1 MGSAKRARQ
10 RRNRAMRIE
19 AERRAAR
26 RRKWTRRVVL
36 VVALVAVVVGA
47 YFAANYFGIGVAD
60 DTPEDVP
67 VDTVPDF
74 EITDDSYA
82 PDPTTTTAATTTM
95 VATGEET
102 GEPETPTTAGPAP
115 VSTEAREPAADY
127 AGFRA
132 QPTACGAEAPDE
144 RTAMSFDTPSDQGLS
159 GIVTVQVDTS
169 CGPLVFELDADAAP
183 QTVNSFVFLA
193 REGFFDGTVCH
204 RLIPGFV
211 LQCGDP
217 TATGAGG
224 PGYTVPDEFPEP
236 DFVYEEGVLAM
247 ANAGPG
253 TTGSQFFIVIGDAS
267 FLGSVYSVFGSFTDT
282 EGTLASLVEVPL
294 GSLGGEQSRPLETI
308 YLDRVTVKS

>member
-1 MGSAKRARQ
+1 MK
-10 RRNRAMRIE
+10 IE

-36 VVALVAVVVGA
+36 IVALAAVVVGA

-60 DTPEDVP
+60 DAPEEAP
-67 VDTVPDF
+67 ADTVPDF
-74 EITDDSYA
+74 EITDDSHA
-82 PDPTTTTAATTTM
+82 PDLTTTTTAAIT
-95 VATGEET
+95 EEA

-115 VSTEAREPAADY
+115 VSTEPREPAADY

-132 QPTACGAEAPDE
+132 QPTACGAQAPDE
-144 RTAMSFDTPSDQGLS
+144 STAMSFDAPADQGLS

-169 CGPLVFELDADAAP
+169 CGPLVFALDADAAP
-183 QTVNSFVFLA
+183 ETVNSFVFLA
-193 REGFFDGTVCH
+193 RAGFFDGTVCH

-267 FLGSVYSVFGSFTDT
+267 FLGPVYSVFGSFTDT
-282 EGTLASLVEVPL
+282 AGTLASLVEVPL

-308 YLDRVTVKS
+308 YLNQVTVEA

>member
-1 MGSAKRARQ
+1 
-10 RRNRAMRIE
+10 MRIE

-36 VVALVAVVVGA
+36 VVALVAVVVGT
-47 YFAANYFGIGVAD
+47 YFAANYFGIGIAD
-60 DTPEDVP
+60 DTPEEVP
-67 VDTVPDF
+67 ADTVPDF
-74 EITDDSYA
+74 EVTDDSYA
-82 PDPTTTTAATTTM
+82 PDPTTTTTTDVT
-95 VATGEET
+95 AEEAS
-102 GEPETPTTAGPAP
+102 EPDTPTTAGPTAP
-115 VSTEAREPAADY
+115 TEAREPAVDY

-144 RTAMSFDTPSDQGLS
+144 STAMSFDAPADQGLS

-183 QTVNSFVFLA
+183 ETVNSFVFLA
-193 REGFFDGTVCH
+193 GEGFFDGTVCH

-267 FLGSVYSVFGSFTDT
+267 FLGPVYSVFGSFTDT

-294 GSLGGEQSRPLETI
+294 GGLGGEQSRPLETI
-308 YLDRVTVKS
+308 YLDQVTVEA